1 MTLEE
6 AILEKVRVLPIEKQ
20 QEILKLAESFAQ
32 EVEAAQEQA
41 QMDWKNDP
49 FVGMW
54 KDREEMADSTEWV
67 RQVRRREWNRLDD

>member
-32 EVEAAQEQA
+32 EVEAAQEQT
-41 QMDWKNDP
+41 QIDWKNDP

-54 KDREEMADSTEWV
+54 KDREDMVDSTEWV
-67 RQVRRREWNRLDD
+67 KQVRRREWNRLDN

>member
-6 AILEKVRVLPIEKQ
+6 AILEKVRVLPIKKQ

-32 EVEAAQEQA
+32 EVEAAQEQN

-54 KDREEMADSTEWV
+54 KDREDMADSTEWV
-67 RQVRRREWNRLDD
+67 RQLRRRE

>member
-32 EVEAAQEQA
+32 EVEAAQEQP

-54 KDREEMADSTEWV
+54 KDREDMADSTEWV